1 MKIGKIELTKTP
13 QTFELGK
20 NIKINQNG
28 ITPIFIHKKIISIV
42 KNVEICSVIRKCIIL
57 QQLMIPI
64 KNKKKNLEAT
74 VEEMR
79 NFAFAYIEKYAP
91 SKQQLKT
98 YLLKKYLKVKVP
110 SVNKSNISDLINAV
124 LEDLEKTKFI
134 NDKFYSNS
142 KAKSLIQR
150 GSSINKIRSY
160 LFSKGVK
167 DKYIKTTL
175 DEIIANNEDQDF
187 FSAIKVCKKK
197 RIGPARD
204 ENNRPLFFKKDIGI
218 LARSGFDF
226 ETSKRVMDL
235 EKNEYLKIINL
246 L

>member
-1 MKIGKIELTKTP
+1 
-13 QTFELGK
+13 
-20 NIKINQNG
+20 
-28 ITPIFIHKKIISIV
+28 V
-42 KNVEICSVIRKCIIL
+42 
-57 QQLMIPI
+57 IPI

-98 YLLKKYLKVKVP
+98 YLLKKYLKANIK
-110 SVNKSNISDLINAV
+110 SLNKSNINDLITAV
-124 LEDLEKTKFI
+124 LEDLEKAKFV

-150 GSSINKIRSY
+150 GNSINKIRSY
-160 LFSKGVK
+160 LFSKGIK
-167 DKYIKTTL
+167 DKYIKSTL

-187 FSAIKVCKKK
+187 FSAIKICKKK

-204 ENNRPLFFKKDIGI
+204 ENNRPLFYKKDIGI

-226 ETSKRVMDL
+226 DTSKKIMDL